1 MKQVLSFFGKSALNT
16 LKKGIDDMRT
26 MVSEF
31 DAEAAKADL
40 LKKSLKLK
48 AEVNTLLERV
58 RNYAE
63 KFEVDIPFDKEKETF
78 VYTMDESMIHVLVES
93 KDGVKRQT
101 MDVNIPENVDSNKV
115 SQKYDAEKKILTI
128 VIAKKF

>member
-1 MKQVLSFFGKSALNT
+1 MKQVLSFIGKSALNT